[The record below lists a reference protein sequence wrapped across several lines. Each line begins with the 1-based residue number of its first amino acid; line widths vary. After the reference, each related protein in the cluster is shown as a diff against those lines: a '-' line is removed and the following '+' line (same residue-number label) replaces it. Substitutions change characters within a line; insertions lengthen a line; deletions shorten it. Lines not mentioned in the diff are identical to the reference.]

1 MVVVWGVIHFFIKVK
16 LMPTSP
22 PNKRPA
28 YLQKKTRQ
36 PTSDQSFYGSKL
48 WRKTRKQHIYQ
59 NPLCE
64 VHLSLDKYV
73 DCTFG
78 GHVDHIT
85 PTEQGGAL
93 LDDRNLMTLCPSCH
107 NRKSGIEMHEKC
119 LVQTTETVEG
129 LIPAAGE
136 KEKVIERLAKYLV

>member
-1 MVVVWGVIHFFIKVK
+1 
-16 LMPTSP
+16 MPTSP

-64 VHLSLDKYV
+64 VHLSLNQYV

-93 LDDRNLMTLCPSCH
+93 LDERNLMTLCPSCH

-119 LVQTTETVEG
+119 LVQTTETAEG
-129 LIPAAGE
+129 LIPAHGE
-136 KEKVIERLAKYLV
+136 KEKVIERLANYLV

>member
-1 MVVVWGVIHFFIKVK
+1 
-16 LMPTSP
+16 MPTSP

-28 YLQKKTRQ
+28 YLQKKPDRR
-36 PTSDQSFYGSKL
+36 PTSDQGFYNSPL
-48 WRKTRKQHIYQ
+48 WRKSRKQHIYS

-64 VHLSLDKYV
+64 VHLSLDQYI

-93 LDDRNLMTLCPSCH
+93 LDPENLMILCPSCH
-107 NRKSGIEMHEKC
+107 NRKSGIETHEKC
-119 LVQTTETVEG
+119 LVKVTETSEG
-129 LIPAAGE
+129 LIPAQGE
-136 KEKVIERLAKYLV
+136 KERLIERLAKYLCA

>member
-1 MVVVWGVIHFFIKVK
+1 M
-16 LMPTSP
+16 
-22 PNKRPA
+22 
-28 YLQKKTRQ
+28 
-36 PTSDQSFYGSKL
+36 
-48 WRKTRKQHIYQ
+48 
-59 NPLCE
+59 
-64 VHLSLDKYV
+64 HLSLDQYV

-119 LVQTTETVEG
+119 LVQTTETAEG
-129 LIPAAGE
+129 LIPAQGE
-136 KEKVIERLAKYLV
+136 KEKVIERLAKYL